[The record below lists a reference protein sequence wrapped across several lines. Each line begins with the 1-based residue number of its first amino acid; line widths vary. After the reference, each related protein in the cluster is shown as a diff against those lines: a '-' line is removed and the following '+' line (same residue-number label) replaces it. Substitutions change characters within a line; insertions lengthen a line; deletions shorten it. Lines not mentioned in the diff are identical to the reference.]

1 MVDASGYWESTLAG
15 APESIGLSTD
25 GARSGFGSVAGRL
38 SPVLAGRIDALA
50 AAQSVERSD
59 VLLAAFLLLLHRL
72 SSQADIVLPRAGLDG
87 QALPLRFE
95 LADDID
101 VAACLRT
108 VATRSREAAQN
119 AQAWRESGVPAP
131 DWQVLFSD
139 GAPIAATDGLLLAMR
154 AQPAEADGGILV
166 ELHFANALLDSP
178 GAERWLGYWRQLLDA
193 MLDQP
198 QARIAD
204 LAMLTPAQLAEAVEA
219 GNDTGVAFEPVA
231 NVHRLFE
238 LQAARTPDAL
248 ALVQG
253 GRRLSYAELDAQAN
267 RLARHLRACG
277 VGPDERV
284 AIYVERGVEVVL
296 GLLAVLKAGGAYVP
310 LDPTYPAD
318 RLAYTLADSEPRV
331 LLTMSGMENP
341 AHEVLGE
348 LPPSLAVIDLRDDAA
363 WRALPAH
370 ALESGEGD
378 VGAANLAYVLYTSG
392 STGKPKGVAM
402 THGPLVNLIQ
412 WQMREPGND
421 APLRTLQFAALG
433 FDVAFQE
440 TFATLATGGELHLID
455 QDTRL
460 SAGKLFEFIV
470 ERRIERLFLPYFA
483 LQMLAEGLEGQLA
496 ALAPG
501 ERVRCDL
508 RQVITAG
515 EQLRI
520 EPKIVRFFSHL
531 PGVRLHNHYGPTET
545 HVVTALTL
553 DEDPTTWPRLPSI
566 GRPIANARVYVLDG
580 HGRPLPTGVVGEI
593 HLAGPVVARGYLKRP
608 DLSDE
613 RFLADPFADRAA
625 RMYRTGDLGRRL
637 PDGSIEYLGRQ
648 DFQVK
653 IRGFRVELGEIEA
666 QVMAFPGVRQA
677 GVLAREDVPG
687 LKRLVAYLAPQD
699 AAAPVDLEPLRQH
712 LIAHLPDYMVPV
724 AYVQMD
730 ALPLS
735 PNGKLDRGKLPA
747 PGRGRPDWAGQYA
760 APRTPVESALCR
772 IFADVLDL
780 EDLGRDDNF
789 FDLGGTSLLAFRVLE
804 SARRER
810 VGDVPP
816 MALFRSP
823 TPALLAAEMAAGAS
837 TTLDASRLSTRRG
850 NDDEP
855 IAIIAM
861 AGRFPGAASVE
872 ALWDNLC
879 AGRDSVARF
888 SAEQLDPGIPES
900 MRSNPGYVPA
910 RGVFDDVDRFDA
922 AFFGISPK
930 EAELMDPQQRVFL
943 ELCWECIER
952 AGHVPDA
959 TTVPVGVFAGMYN
972 ASYYQRHV
980 LSRPDLV
987 EKLGAFQVML
997 GNEKDY
1003 IATRVAHKL
1012 NLTGPAISVHTACST
1027 SLVAIA
1033 QAIDSLRAGR
1043 CGMALAGGI
1052 AVTCPVNSG
1061 HLYQEGGML
1070 SADGSTRSFDADAT
1084 GTVFSDGAAV
1094 VLLKRL
1100 SDAIADG
1107 NPVYAVV
1114 RGAAINNDGGGKA
1127 SFTAPSSEGQ
1137 AAVIAMAHADA
1148 GVDARSIGYVETHG
1162 TATPMG
1168 DPIEIEGLTRAFR
1181 QGTTDTGFCVV
1192 GSVKSN
1198 IGHTLMA
1205 AGATGVIK
1213 TAYALQHGCI
1223 PPTAHF
1229 RSANPVIDFDSTPF
1243 HASGELLP
1251 WPEVDGVPRR
1261 AGVSSFGVG
1270 GTNAHVVMEQPPL
1283 LPATQ
1288 RVDGPQLLVLSART
1302 PVALSEAV
1310 ARLADH
1316 LESEPGI
1323 NLADVAWTLAVGR
1336 KAFAHRVAI
1345 AAEDSADAVARLR
1358 SAELGAAAAKTRPV
1372 PAGEAVFLF
1381 PGQGC
1386 QYAGMGRELH
1396 AREPAFREAFDA
1408 CAAVLDGE
1416 LGLDLRALVFGDDGD
1431 ALLPTAIMQ
1440 PAIFSIEYSLARWWM
1455 AQGVVPVAMA
1465 GHSVGEFVA
1474 ATLAGVFELPDALR
1488 LVARRGRLM
1497 QAQPSGAMLSVR
1509 MPHDALAAKL
1519 PDTLSLAAENAPGT
1533 CVVAGPHG
1541 EVAALQSQLEAEG
1554 VACRLLKTSHAF
1566 HSAMMDEVV
1575 PRFRSEV
1582 EALVRRAP
1590 TIPIVSTATGDWLSD
1605 DQATSAEYWAQH
1617 LRQPVRF
1624 SAAISRLLERREH
1637 VLLEIGPRNTLATLA
1652 RQQPLLQKQRIA
1664 ALASLADAPER
1675 EHAALVTAFGQ
1686 AWAAGLS
1693 LRPEALDRRDRKA
1706 RLRLPTYPFE
1716 RKRYWV
1722 EVAVE
1727 QPQVVATE
1735 THAHPATTAA
1745 VVLDSVA
1752 TAATESTALG
1762 PSGAA
1767 SAAVDMASIL
1777 DLQLQL
1783 MSQQLAVLSAAG
1795 DDQDAVLKVLQKQ
1808 RLMPQQLS
1816 VAALAEPAGP

>member
-1 MVDASGYWESTLAG
+1 MVDAGGYWESTLAG
-15 APESIGLSTD
+15 ASESIGLSTN
-25 GARSGFGSVAGRL
+25 GTRSGFDSVAGGL
-38 SPVLAGRIDALA
+38 SPAQARRVEALA
-50 AAQSVERSD
+50 ATQSVESSD

-72 SSQADIVLPRAGLDG
+72 SSQADIVLPRTGNDG

-95 LADDID
+95 LGDDID
-101 VAACLRT
+101 VATCLRM
-108 VATRSREAAQN
+108 VATRSREAAQH
-119 AQAWRESGVPAP
+119 AQAWRESSVTAP
-131 DWQVLFSD
+131 DWQVLFS
-139 GAPIAATDGLLLAMR
+139 GGEPITPNDGLLLAMR
-154 AQPAEADGGILV
+154 AQPADADGGIPV
-166 ELHFANALLDSP
+166 ELHFANALLDSA
-178 GAERWLGYWRQLLDA
+178 GAARWLGYWRQLLDA
-193 MLDQP
+193 MLDDP
-198 QARIAD
+198 QARISD
-204 LAMLTPAQLAEAVEA
+204 LAMLTPAQLAEAVEE
-219 GNDTGVAFEPVA
+219 GNDTGIAFEPVA

-238 LQAARTPDAL
+238 LQASRTPDAL
-248 ALVQG
+248 ALVHDA
-253 GRRLSYAELDAQAN
+253 RRLSYAELDAQAN

-318 RLAYTLADSEPRV
+318 RLAYTLGDSEPRV

-348 LPPSLAVIDLRDDAA
+348 LPPSLAVIDLHDDAA
-363 WRALPAH
+363 WRALPSH
-370 ALESGEGD
+370 ALDAGEVG

-421 APLRTLQFAALG
+421 VPLRTLQFAALG

-520 EPKIVRFFSHL
+520 EPKIVRFFEHL
-531 PGVRLHNHYGPTET
+531 PGCRLHNHYGPTET

-553 DEDPTTWPRLPSI
+553 DEDPSTWPRLPSI

-580 HGRPLPTGVVGEI
+580 HGRPQPSGVVGEI

-613 RFLADPFADRAA
+613 RFLVDPFLGGDA

-637 PDGSIEYLGRQ
+637 SDGNIEYLGRQ

-666 QVMAFPGVRQA
+666 QVMAFAGVRQA

-687 LKRLVAYLAPQD
+687 LKRLVAYLSPQD
-699 AAAPVDLEPLRQH
+699 SAAPVDLEQLRQH

-760 APRTPVESALCR
+760 APRTPVETALCR

-804 SARRER
+804 SARRQR

-823 TPALLAAEMAAGAS
+823 TPALLAAEMAAGGSIA
-837 TTLDASRLSTRRG
+837 LDASRLSARRG
-850 NDDEP
+850 HDDEP

-900 MRSNPGYVPA
+900 VRNHPGYVAA
-910 RGVFDDVDRFDA
+910 RGVFDEVDCFDA

-1012 NLTGPAISVHTACST
+1012 NLTGPAVSVHTACST
-1027 SLVAIA
+1027 SLVAIT

-1148 GVDARSIGYVETHG
+1148 GVDPRSIGYVETHG

-1181 QGTTDTGFCVV
+1181 QGTDDTGFCVV

-1198 IGHTLMA
+1198 LGHTLMA
-1205 AGATGVIK
+1205 AGAAGVIK

-1223 PPTAHF
+1223 PPTVHF
-1229 RSANPVIDFDSTPF
+1229 RKANPVIDFASTPF
-1243 HASGELLP
+1243 KASGELLP
-1251 WPEVDGVPRR
+1251 WPGDDGMPRR

-1270 GTNAHVVMEQPPL
+1270 GTNAHVVMEQPPT

-1288 RVDGPQLLVLSART
+1288 RVDAPQLLVLSART
-1302 PVALSEAV
+1302 PEALSEAM

-1316 LESEPGI
+1316 LESEPDI

-1336 KAFAHRVAI
+1336 KAFAHRIAI
-1345 AAEDSADAVARLR
+1345 AAENSVDAAARLR
-1358 SAELGAAAAKTRPV
+1358 SAELASAAAKARPV
-1372 PAGEAVFLF
+1372 PAAEAVFLF

-1408 CAAVLDGE
+1408 CAAVLDDE

-1509 MPHDALAAKL
+1509 MPHAALVAKL
-1519 PDTLSLAAENAPGT
+1519 PAALSLAAENAPGT
-1533 CVVAGPHG
+1533 CVVAGPH
-1541 EVAALQSQLEAEG
+1541 EAVAGFQAQLEAEG
-1554 VACRLLKTSHAF
+1554 VACRLLRTSHAF
-1566 HSAMMDEVV
+1566 HSAMMDAVV
-1575 PRFRSEV
+1575 PRFRMEV
-1582 EALVRRAP
+1582 EALARGAP
-1590 TIPIVSTATGDWLSD
+1590 TIPIVSTATGDWLTD
-1605 DQATSAEYWAQH
+1605 EQATSAGYWAQH
-1617 LRQPVRF
+1617 LRLPVRF
-1624 SAAISRLLERREH
+1624 SGAIARLLERREH
-1637 VLLEIGPRNTLATLA
+1637 VLLEVGPRSTLATLA
-1652 RQQPLLQKQRIA
+1652 RQQPLLQKQRIT

-1675 EHAALVTAFGQ
+1675 EHAALVAAFGH
-1686 AWAAGLS
+1686 AWAAGLP
-1693 LRPEALDRRDRKA
+1693 LLPESLDRRERKA

-1722 EVAVE
+1722 DVGAGQPRIVAEARVD
-1727 QPQVVATE
+1727 PAQV
-1735 THAHPATTAA
+1735 PAVGGDMA
-1745 VVLDSVA
+1745 A
-1752 TAATESTALG
+1752 TAAT
-1762 PSGAA
+1762 AA
-1767 SAAVDMASIL
+1767 AAAPLAPAAEVPATVDAMASIL
-1777 DLQLQL
+1777 ELQLQL
-1783 MSQQLAVLSAAG
+1783 MSRQLAALSACA
-1795 DDQDAVLKVLQKQ
+1795 DDEDAVVEVS
-1808 RLMPQQLS
+1808 QQ
-1816 VAALAEPAGP
+1816 